1 MPSSPPLLISL
12 PCLLSYH
19 RPLQPLNTP
28 SFFRLL
34 SLHDHLNPLT
44 LTASPCTPPTQSSP
58 TNSLTLSA
66 PLLSPR
72 PYRPPHSAP
81 FSREPTPTTLHRFLP
96 LLPASPSPPLRF
108 VDTPPPFPHQPH
120 TLLTPISTPLPI
132 KPKPSNLNSPPPK
145 KKKNLLEKGQQGVSD
160 SVGDLKARTLA
171 TKTVIRELQQ
181 NQLTSQ
187 KTKKKRMLVLRGQ
200 RVLPT
205 AIKNSCTFP
214 MFYIAQL
221 ELYHFLY
228 NSIRVVG

>member
-96 LLPASPSPPLRF
+96 LLPVSPGSYKRNF
-108 VDTPPPFPHQPH
+108 
-120 TLLTPISTPLPI
+120 
-132 KPKPSNLNSPPPK
+132 SNCN
-145 KKKNLLEKGQQGVSD
+145 ECRCADMQIMGI
-160 SVGDLKARTLA
+160 A
-171 TKTVIRELQQ
+171 
-181 NQLTSQ
+181 SQ
-187 KTKKKRMLVLRGQ
+187 KCLQICR
-200 RVLPT
+200 
-205 AIKNSCTFP
+205 
-214 MFYIAQL
+214 
-221 ELYHFLY
+221 
-228 NSIRVVG
+228 